1 MNDLLFLYSSVTTVL
16 QTIIFETRMYSHGT
30 SFKMIPLK
38 KKEDSNDVVVQNDRV
53 HLSLSDEFDTQ
64 VYIYNSQTGPLSAG

>member
-1 MNDLLFLYSSVTTVL
+1 
-16 QTIIFETRMYSHGT
+16 MYSHGT